1 MIGSLYVSNVPE
13 TQMVFMK
20 PVNYNHVNSC
30 PMLCFQTLRNTRSLQ
45 EFKYTTINTPL
56 AE

>member
-30 PMLCFQTLRNTRSLQ
+30 PMLSFQTLRNTRSLQ

>member
-20 PVNYNHVNSC
+20 PVNYNHVISC
-30 PMLCFQTLRNTRSLQ
+30 PMLCFQTLRNTWSRSRNL
-45 EFKYTTINTPL
+45 NTQP
-56 AE
+56 